1 MNGIYLLNNSVQ
13 EYAWGSKTA
22 IAELL
27 GNPEPSPVPQAEL
40 WMGAHPKAPSLVVT
54 PEVDIPLNGF
64 IDADPENVLGAATAR
79 RFENRLPYLFK
90 VLAAAKPLSIQAHPD
105 LAQARQGFER
115 ENRIGI
121 DIKAPER
128 NYRDANHKPEC
139 ICALTDYWAMN
150 GFRESEDIARRMQT
164 LCPVTLNDI
173 IDRTLPEGTVDLRRF
188 FEALMTMETSAR
200 RQVVSEALE
209 NLPILSENDDT
220 GTWIQRLQ
228 DEYPYDIGV
237 LSPSILNLVC
247 LKPGQAMFLPAG
259 QLHAYLEG
267 VGIELMANSDNVL
280 RGGLTPKHVDVTE
293 LMRVLNFK
301 ATRLEILL
309 PEPVSTTEKVY
320 RTAADEFEL
329 SVIDTENSR
338 PHANN
343 RRDAVQILLCTAG
356 RATLSRPADSGKIE
370 VRKGTC
376 LLVKAD
382 APAFQIEGEATF
394 YRAAVPKKSFSQVD

>member
-1 MNGIYLLNNSVQ
+1 MNGIYLLKNSVQ

-27 GNPEPSPVPQAEL
+27 GKPKPSPAPQAEL

-54 PEVDIPLNGF
+54 PEADIPLNDF
-64 IDADPENVLGAATAR
+64 IEDDPENVLGTATAR
-79 RFENRLPYLFK
+79 RFEGRLPYLLK
-90 VLAAAKPLSIQAHPD
+90 VLAAAKPLSIQAHPNLD
-105 LAQARQGFER
+105 QARQGFLR
-115 ENRIGI
+115 ENRLGI

-150 GFRESEDIARRMQT
+150 GFRESEDIARRLHT
-164 LCPVTLNDI
+164 LCPVTLNGI
-173 IDRTLPEGTVDLRRF
+173 IDRTLPAGTADLRRF
-188 FEALMTMETSAR
+188 FEALLTLETSACR
-200 RQVVSEALE
+200 RVVSEALE
-209 NLPILSENDDT
+209 NLQILPENDET

-228 DEYPYDIGV
+228 SEYPYDIGV

-247 LKPGQAMFLPAG
+247 LQPGQAMFLPAG

-280 RGGLTPKHVDVTE
+280 RGGLTPKHMDVAE
-293 LMRVLNFK
+293 LVRVLNFT

-309 PEPVSTTEKVY
+309 PEPVNTTEKIY
-320 RTAADEFEL
+320 RTATDEFEL

-338 PHANN
+338 SHANR
-343 RRDAVQILLCTAG
+343 RRDALQILLCTAG
-356 RATLSRPADSGKIE
+356 QATLSRPVDSEKIR
-370 VRKGTC
+370 VHKGTC
-376 LLVKAD
+376 LLVKAE
-382 APAFQIEGEATF
+382 APAFRIEGEATF
-394 YRAAVPKKSFSQVD
+394 YKAAVPEKS

>member
-1 MNGIYLLNNSVQ
+1 MNGIYRLKNSVQ
-13 EYAWGSKTA
+13 EYAWGSQTA

-27 GNPEPSPVPQAEL
+27 GEPEPSPVPQAEL

-54 PEVDIPLNGF
+54 PDKDIPLNGF
-64 IDADPENVLGAATAR
+64 IADDPENVLGTAAAR

-90 VLAAAKPLSIQAHPD
+90 VLAAAKPLSIQAHPN

-115 ENRIGI
+115 ENRSSI

-150 GFRESEDIARRMQT
+150 GFRESEVIVRGLQT
-164 LCPVTLNDI
+164 LCPGTLNDI

-188 FEALMTMETSAR
+188 FEALMTLKTSVR
-200 RQVVSEALE
+200 RLVVSEALE
-209 NLPILSENDDT
+209 NLSILPEND
-220 GTWIQRLQ
+220 GAGNWIQRLQ

-237 LSPSILNLVC
+237 LSPVILNLVC

-280 RGGLTPKHVDVTE
+280 RGGLTPKHVDVAE

-301 ATRLEILL
+301 STPLDILL
-309 PEPVSTTEKVY
+309 PEPVSTTEKVF
-320 RTAADEFEL
+320 RTATDEFEL
-329 SVIDTENSR
+329 SVIDAENSR
-338 PHANN
+338 PHTNR

-356 RATLSRPADSGKIE
+356 RATISRQADSGKIG
-370 VRKGTC
+370 VRKGSC
-376 LLVKAD
+376 LLVKAE
-382 APAFQIEGEATF
+382 APAFQIEGKATF
-394 YRAAVPKKSFSQVD
+394 YKAAVPEKS

>member
-1 MNGIYLLNNSVQ
+1 MNGIYLLKNSVQ

-27 GNPEPSPVPQAEL
+27 GNPKPSPVPQAEL

-54 PEVDIPLNGF
+54 PEEDIPLNGF
-64 IDADPENVLGAATAR
+64 IDNDPENVLGAATAR

-90 VLAAAKPLSIQAHPD
+90 VLAAAQPLSIQAHPD
-105 LAQARQGFER
+105 LNQARQGFER

-150 GFRESEDIARRMQT
+150 GFRESQDIARRMQT
-164 LCPVTLNDI
+164 LCPGTLNDI
-173 IDRTLPEGTVDLRRF
+173 IDRTLPEGTIDLRRF
-188 FEALMTMETSAR
+188 FEALMTLETGTR
-200 RQVVSEALE
+200 RRVVSEALE
-209 NLPILSENDDT
+209 NLPILPENDDT

-267 VGIELMANSDNVL
+267 VAIELMANSDNVL
-280 RGGLTPKHVDVTE
+280 RGGLTPKHVDVAE

-309 PEPVSTTEKVY
+309 PESVSTTEKIY

-338 PHANN
+338 PHAN
-343 RRDAVQILLCTAG
+343 RRRNVVQILLCTAG

-382 APAFQIEGEATF
+382 TPAFQIKGEATF
-394 YRAAVPKKSFSQVD
+394 YRAAVPEKS